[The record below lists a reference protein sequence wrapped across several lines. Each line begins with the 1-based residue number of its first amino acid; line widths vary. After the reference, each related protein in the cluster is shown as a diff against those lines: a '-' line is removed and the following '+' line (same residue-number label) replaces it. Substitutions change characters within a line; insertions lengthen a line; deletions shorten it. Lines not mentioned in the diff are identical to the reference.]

1 MLYILTHWLSNDK
14 KYRTNECKKKSKF
27 VEQKKPSDKCL
38 DCRSGKKKND
48 RIKHS
53 TICLRLV
60 IWLLLIFLL
69 NVYIYTNIN
78 NKKREKKKRHLS
90 WRVYVKPSSIGD
102 VWSWWWEMCMRWI
115 CHSHSFLFF
124 CSIEWPCLIDW
135 SRKSTTDRHT
145 QSSTQTDDGDGREI
159 KHEGVYERKENGEI
173 SWGI

>member
-78 NKKREKKKRHLS
+78 NKKREKKKTSCILTCVCEAVFNR
-90 WRVYVKPSSIGD
+90 WCVKL
-102 VWSWWWEMCMRWI
+102 MMRNV
-115 CHSHSFLFF
+115 HALNMPFSFFPFFLFYWVTV
-124 CSIEWPCLIDW
+124 SNRLVA
-135 SRKSTTDRHT
+135 
-145 QSSTQTDDGDGREI
+145 Q
-159 KHEGVYERKENGEI
+159 VYNR
-173 SWGI
+173 